1 MPIPALISAGA
12 AIAGNIANNVASKRQ
27 NERNHAHDM
36 EVMEYQNMINQSN
49 LMSQRKY
56 DSPYEQRLRLQ
67 QAGVNPFTAM
77 EQIKPDVGANSSP
90 LTPQNTPNSFVPF
103 NFDFSGAT
111 DFLTKLYEFKQQEKL
126 KKSDQQHDL
135 KKIEQTFENQMSLQ
149 NAQQAHEMI
158 KLNTQINADMNE
170 LLQTQNFEGNQNKL
184 MREHQLMMQKRS
196 ERLQKDIAVLA
207 DYLSFETQSMLMKQQ
222 NEFTMN
228 QAERDFYNKWRL
240 ENQRYYNDFNKMKY
254 QEEKIDKR
262 SRRGVSVGVNAGKF
276 GDYGF
281 HYDDY

>member
-12 AIAGNIANNVASKRQ
+12 AVAGNIANNVASKRQ

-49 LMSQRKY
+49 LLSQRKY

-126 KKSDQQHDL
+126 KKSDQSHDM
-135 KKIEQTFENQMSLQ
+135 KKIEKTFDNQMTLQ

-196 ERLQKDIAVLA
+196 EKLQKDIAVLA
-207 DYLSFETQSMLMKQQ
+207 DYLSFETQSMLYNQQ
-222 NEFTMN
+222 NEFTKN
-228 QAERDFYNKWRL
+228 QAERDFNNKL
-240 ENQRYYNDFNKMKY
+240 KLQIDQNLADYEKMKY
-254 QEEKIDKR
+254 QEDKIDKR
-262 SRRGVSVGVNAGKF
+262 SRRGVEYGIDAGLLGKW
-276 GDYGF
+276 GF
-281 HYDDY
+281 HYGDY

>member
-126 KKSDQQHDL
+126 KKSDQQHDM

-158 KLNTQINADMNE
+158 KLNTQITADMNE

-184 MREHQLMMQKRS
+184 MREHQLMMAKRS
-196 ERLQKDIAVLA
+196 EQLQKDIAVLA
-207 DYLSFETQSMLMKQQ
+207 DYLSFETQSMLYNQQ
-222 NEFTMN
+222 NEFTKN
-228 QAERDFYNKWRL
+228 QAERDFNYKWRL
-240 ENQRYYNDFNKMKY
+240 ENQRFFNDYTKMKY
-254 QEEKIDKR
+254 EQKKIDER
-262 SRRGVSVGVNAGKF
+262 SKRGVETGVQIGPFEF
-276 GDYGF
+276 GYHYADY
-281 HYDDY
+281 